1 MDDEGKEPF
10 LCEAQNRLLDLISI
24 LCKIRLKSKIK
35 DFSISLRVDF
45 F

>member
-24 LCKIRLKSKIK
+24 FLQNKIK
-35 DFSISLRVDF
+35 K
-45 F
+45 